1 MSDLDSEVYPRHAMV
16 YHTKAGTTPN
26 RNAQI
31 AFKSVLGKKRCREF
45 WMWYYQNSLV
55 YYDRIKKPQLNNT
68 YPIIGNTYLRSLSGN
83 DYSEENS
90 SRGQFGTKYSKQS
103 G

>member
-45 WMWYYQNSLV
+45 
-55 YYDRIKKPQLNNT
+55 
-68 YPIIGNTYLRSLSGN
+68 
-83 DYSEENS
+83 
-90 SRGQFGTKYSKQS
+90 
-103 G
+103 